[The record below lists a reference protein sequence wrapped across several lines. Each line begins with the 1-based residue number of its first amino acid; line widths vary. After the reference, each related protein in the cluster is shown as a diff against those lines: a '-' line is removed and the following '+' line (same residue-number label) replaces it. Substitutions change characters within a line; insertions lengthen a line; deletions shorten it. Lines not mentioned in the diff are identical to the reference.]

1 MIVHLR
7 FLFPFHGKS
16 DKERY
21 PSSMNKESQ
30 HWTIITPFIIVH
42 ILCGLWYISPFGSI
56 FTLISS
62 HSSLEIFFFCS
73 LSQNKDGKE
82 KNIRTADIENRAES
96 ESNWL
101 FFHIRIFR
109 LSRTSKQSF
118 YLQMS
123 HLSHYYVPYPSNDLL
138 IFYMQW
144 LRWIIKH
151 NISKAHK
158 RN

>member
-62 HSSLEIFFFCS
+62 RSPLILVLWRFFSF
-73 LSQNKDGKE
+73 LSFPKE
-82 KNIRTADIENRAES
+82 GWDKKWEASGRRYIENRAES

-101 FFHIRIFR
+101 FFHIRIFLVSVIPHNNHFIFR
-109 LSRTSKQSF
+109 WASCLTTV
-118 YLQMS
+118 S
-123 HLSHYYVPYPSNDLL
+123 HIHLMIYWYSICND
-138 IFYMQW
+138 W
-144 LRWIIKH
+144 DE
-151 NISKAHK
+151 
-158 RN
+158 